1 MLYDTRAVQF
11 DVLNVASE
19 RKNAPAIAQ
28 LLERM
33 ARKMTDGDMDKLVGW
48 ILDNT

>member
-1 MLYDTRAVQF
+1 M
-11 DVLNVASE
+11 LNVASE